1 MVPDIDE
8 RGTNV
13 VRPHPALTCRRQ
25 HDGTHRRGDRGRGL
39 PSWFAVQN
47 ASKRWNIL
55 YRRSTDGGATW
66 SPSVKISDASSGA
79 GYKNANGFLE
89 FYGDYGEI
97 AITNQGKTVAAWGEG
112 FSWVGP
118 GNVWINVET

>member
-1 MVPDIDE
+1 MV
-8 RGTNV
+8 T
-13 VRPHPALTCRRQ
+13 PHPALTADFNTMGPTVEATG
-25 HDGTHRRGDRGRGL
+25 DGGYRAWL
-39 PSWFAVQN
+39 AVQD
-47 ASKRWNIL
+47 ASKRWNFL

-97 AITNQGKTVAAWGEG
+97 AITNQGKPSRPGRSIQLG
-112 FSWVGP
+112 GP
-118 GNVWINVET
+118 RERLDHFEM